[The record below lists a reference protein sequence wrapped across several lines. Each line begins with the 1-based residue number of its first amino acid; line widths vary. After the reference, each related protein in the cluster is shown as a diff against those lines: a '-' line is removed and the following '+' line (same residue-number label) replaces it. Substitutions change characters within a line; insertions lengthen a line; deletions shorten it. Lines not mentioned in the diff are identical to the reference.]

1 MESTLINERGG
12 KTLSLNIS
20 ADMKMSYAK
29 LPPTMIVA
37 AYVGVLALTLVINV
51 GGILVLRTGIESFA
65 VYLDAT
71 HELIIKQA
79 TMTTVSKVQ
88 KSQT

>member
-1 MESTLINERGG
+1 ME
-12 KTLSLNIS
+12 
-20 ADMKMSYAK
+20 MSYAK
-29 LPPTMIVA
+29 LPPTMFVA
-37 AYVGVLALTLVINV
+37 AYVEVLAMTSVVNV

-65 VYLDAT
+65 IYLDAT